1 MRVGKQQQNP
11 DPTENTCE
19 DFEFRLE
26 KLRQMAV
33 MEESEAPAFVVCPY
47 CRLELPRELI
57 KSHVEDQHVARD
69 PIQ

>member
-1 MRVGKQQQNP
+1 
-11 DPTENTCE
+11 
-19 DFEFRLE
+19 
-26 KLRQMAV
+26 MAV